1 VTKLEY
7 LLTFISIL
15 IALGVS
21 DIFVSLHRLLRV
33 RKDIRWH
40 WIPLTWAFT
49 IFLSAINIWFAI
61 HFYLD
66 GVLSNTAG
74 GFILLIMPIICVL
87 LLSMAVLPDKPLEDG
102 ESLLNWYFDQKNY
115 IFSLFLLNWLSFV
128 VVKLVQQYDAG
139 VPLFWGQISIAIPAL
154 IFVVLISNRNY
165 WIHAILTVFVA
176 VAFFM
181 EVLSQRMAL
190 I

>member
-1 VTKLEY
+1 MTKLEY

-21 DIFVSLHRLLRV
+21 DIFVSLHKLLRV
-33 RKDIRWH
+33 RNDIRWH
-40 WIPLTWAFT
+40 WIPLTWAFI

-74 GFILLIMPIICVL
+74 GFILLIAPIICIL
-87 LLSMAVLPDKPLEDG
+87 LLSMAVLPENPLEDG
-102 ESLLNWYFDQKNY
+102 KNLLGWYFKQKNY

-128 VVKLVQQYDAG
+128 AVRLVQQYDAA
-139 VPLFWGQISIAIPAL
+139 VPLVWGQISLIIPAL
-154 IFVVLISNRNY
+154 IFVVLISNRKY
-165 WIHAILTVFVA
+165 WIHAILTILVA
-176 VAFFM
+176 IAFFM
-181 EVLSQRMAL
+181 EVASQRMAL